1 MTPPRSLAAASG
13 ACFGAGAGALV
24 AANLRAEAAAFL
36 AGGAVLGALLALRFP
51 GAPALAHP
59 WLAALAAACAAVV
72 TIAPEPAVFLLVP
85 LVVAS
90 VAWPLAPV
98 DADPPAI
105 RRALPSWTLP
115 ALFALAAA
123 VFFMQS
129 AGRYWAYGAGSK
141 DLGLFYQTHWLIAH
155 GLPPLNTVMGMHAL
169 ADHMELLDYVVAP
182 LLRIHDGPETLLLVQ
197 ALAAASAVFP
207 LGWTGLRVLESSRAG
222 VALALAWVL
231 APDLHAGVMFDYNPM
246 LLGGSALVWLA
257 WALLCRGWAAS
268 IAAALVASLA
278 REDLCLY
285 VAATAA
291 ILALRGAPWRRAAA
305 VAALALTLFALEV
318 VVLFPRFRAG
328 GFRHWEQFAESA
340 EAGASE
346 GAVVARLAPALGD
359 HPQKRR
365 SILQPLAAV
374 GFVGLADPIS
384 LALQVPNWV
393 ERFYSSYQTRWWG
406 YHYGV
411 PAAATALVGAIL
423 GWRRLRAAG
432 REGPRIGAYAA
443 GCALVIGLV
452 PPYSTPA
459 LREQRVRRSE
469 LYLRRSPY
477 AMAPEDVRTADAA
490 VRFVGR
496 NPYVVVA
503 AQDRLLP
510 HLAGRRTILMLDRA
524 AEAELVALQLN
535 GATWPD
541 GRPTWRRRVRELWA
555 TGAYGVAFCEG
566 QSIVLKRG
574 AASIPCASW
583 EEWLRRADQAA
594 SAIAGS
600 DSSGGSGER
609 SSEASQANA
618 TSTEAVAPAT
628 QSAPATPRGSGSTPS
643 GASTPGARNR

>member
-1 MTPPRSLAAASG
+1 VP
-13 ACFGAGAGALV
+13 LV
-24 AANLRAEAAAFL
+24 AAA
-36 AGGAVLGALLALRFP
+36 
-51 GAPALAHP
+51 
-59 WLAALAAACAAVV
+59 
-72 TIAPEPAVFLLVP
+72 
-85 LVVAS
+85 
-90 VAWPLAPV
+90 VAWPLAPA
-98 DADPPAI
+98 DAGPEPL
-105 RRALPSWTLP
+105 RRALPGWVLP
-115 ALFALAAA
+115 ALFVLGAAL
-123 VFFMQS
+123 FFIQS

-182 LLRIHDGPETLLLVQ
+182 LLRLHDGPETLLFVQ
-197 ALAAASAVFP
+197 AVAAASAVFP
-207 LGWTGLRVLESSRAG
+207 LAWMGLRVLESSRTG
-222 VALALAWVL
+222 LALAVAWVL

-246 LLGGSALVWLA
+246 LIGGSALIWVA
-257 WALLCRGWAAS
+257 WALLCRGWGAS

-285 VAATAA
+285 VAALAGV
-291 ILALRGAPWRRAAA
+291 LALRGAPWRRAAG
-305 VAALALTLFALEV
+305 VAALALALFALEV
-318 VVLFPRFRAG
+318 LVLFPRFRAG

-340 EAGASE
+340 EGAGPE
-346 GAVVARLAPALGD
+346 GGGVARLAPALVD

-374 GFVGLADPIS
+374 GFVGLADPLS
-384 LALQVPNWV
+384 VALQLPNWV

-423 GWRRLRAAG
+423 GWRRLRRAG
-432 REGPRIGAYAA
+432 RDGAAMGGYVVL
-443 GCALVIGLV
+443 CALIIGLV

-459 LREQRVRRSE
+459 LREHRVRRSE
-469 LYLRRSPY
+469 LYLARPPY
-477 AMAPEDVRTADAA
+477 VMAAEDVRTADAA

-496 NPYVVVA
+496 NPYLVVA

-524 AEAELVALQLN
+524 PEAEMVALQLN

-541 GRPTWRRRVRELWA
+541 GRPTWRRRVHELWA

-566 QSIVLKRG
+566 RSVVLRRG
-574 AASIPCASW
+574 AASVACPAW
-583 EEWLRRADQAA
+583 EELV
-594 SAIAGS
+594 
-600 DSSGGSGER
+600 R
-609 SSEASQANA
+609 SSDASQPAA
-618 TSTEAVAPAT
+618 TTTEAAAPAT
-628 QSAPATPRGSGSTPS
+628 QSVPAAVRDNGSAPS